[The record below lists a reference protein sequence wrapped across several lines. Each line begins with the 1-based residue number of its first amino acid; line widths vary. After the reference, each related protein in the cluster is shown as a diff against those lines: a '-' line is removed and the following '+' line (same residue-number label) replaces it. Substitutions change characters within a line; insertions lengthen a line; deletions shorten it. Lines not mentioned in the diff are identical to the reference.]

1 MIYVKKSLVT
11 VISVLAIIA
20 LLCTG
25 AFAQSNGPGGGG
37 QPGGQQPGGG
47 QQPDGNAPQDMNH
60 MPQGDQQFGEEGP
73 MAGGPMNV
81 NTDAIANAISNLE
94 DEDTAAS
101 LTALLETYIAA
112 AEGDDTDAQQEALQT
127 LRDALASAGL
137 QNLDGEPANNTFSH
151 NFGREYGRF
160 LDVDAVAEAIS
171 TLSDTDAADSLTTL
185 LEAYEAAVNSDD
197 PTATQ
202 EALQALVDAIADAGM
217 QVDGYTGLQLNK
229 TSQGLFLDTDAVAET
244 VAALEDTDTAA
255 VLTVLLDTYVT
266 AAAGSD
272 TQAIQDAFTALMD
285 ALSAAGVQVNP

>member
-1 MIYVKKSLVT
+1 M
-11 VISVLAIIA
+11 
-20 LLCTG
+20 
-25 AFAQSNGPGGGG
+25 
-37 QPGGQQPGGG
+37 
-47 QQPDGNAPQDMNH
+47 
-60 MPQGDQQFGEEGP
+60 
-73 MAGGPMNV
+73 
-81 NTDAIANAISNLE
+81 
-94 DEDTAAS
+94 
-101 LTALLETYIAA
+101 
-112 AEGDDTDAQQEALQT
+112 QT